1 MKYVGE
7 AIRKIPDKNIIALG
21 IATWTMVL
29 NNHTLVQTEKNVDRS
44 VEYSIT
50 SIKEES
56 NRKQPLDPN
65 HTHFILVDNA
75 KIAYGGEISFRAELE
90 SAVANYKS
98 NNIFKRQNNK
108 KRDEDPVPIVVLVVN
123 GGPGTIDT
131 VIQSVQRNSPCVFV
145 KGSGNSADIFAYA
158 IENKPDSNDIKV

>member
-7 AIRKIPDKNIIALG
+7 AIQRIPDKNIIALG

-29 NNHTLVQTEKNVDRS
+29 NNHTLIKKEKDFNRT

-50 SIKEES
+50 HLKEENMS
-56 NRKQPLDPN
+56 KQPLDPN

-75 KIAYGGEISFRAELE
+75 KIDYGGEISFRAELE
-90 SAVANYKS
+90 SAVANYK
-98 NNIFKRQNNK
+98 NNKIFKRQMNK
-108 KRDEDPVPIVVLVVN
+108 KKDEDPVPIVLLVVN

-145 KGSGNSADIFAYA
+145 KGSGNSADIFSYA